1 MRRFLCLLSL
11 TVTSLLAAGC
21 QQDFDAQYAETERKV
36 KAAEAKIDA
45 EMENGLLKISLPLT
59 KEAKPKAIKIK

>member
-1 MRRFLCLLSL
+1 MRRLLCVLSL

-21 QQDFDAQYAETERKV
+21 QQDFNTQYAETERKV

-45 EMENGLLKISLPLT
+45 EMA
-59 KEAKPKAIKIK
+59 KEAKREPIENGDLD

>member
-45 EMENGLLKISLPLT
+45 EMA
-59 KEAKPKAIKIK
+59 KEAKRETIENGNLD

>member
-36 KAAEAKIDA
+36 KAAEAKIDI
-45 EMENGLLKISLPLT
+45 EMA
-59 KEAKPKAIKIK
+59 KEAKREPGENGNSD